1 MSRPDAAMLT
11 ASLMVRKGAAQPSRL
26 FTLPTPVA
34 QPLPSPAAKAGA
46 PAPAATAPVPASAAS
61 VPAATARAPAAT
73 EFSTLDR
80 RRLTLRLDPDRHLR
94 LKLAAAHLHLSLQEL
109 LIAALDAHLA
119 REAPC
124 ACLASEPK

>member
-26 FTLPTPVA
+26 FALPTPLAEPRPAPVA
-34 QPLPSPAAKAGA
+34 AAK
-46 PAPAATAPVPASAAS
+46 APAATTPGVAA
-61 VPAATARAPAAT
+61 AAV
-73 EFSTLDR
+73 STKDR

-94 LKLAAAHLHLSLQEL
+94 LKLAAAHLDLSLQEL
-109 LIAALDAHLA
+109 LIAALDSHLA

-124 ACLASEPK
+124 ACLASDQKK